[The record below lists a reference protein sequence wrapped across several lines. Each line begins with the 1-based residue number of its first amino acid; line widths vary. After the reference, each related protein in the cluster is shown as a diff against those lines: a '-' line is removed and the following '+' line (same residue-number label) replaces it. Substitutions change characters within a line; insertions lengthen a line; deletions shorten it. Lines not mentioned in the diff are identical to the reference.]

1 MNSPIVWI
9 ILPAVASVLLLLVQQ
24 ERTRFFLFSGA
35 SLFFALSTFLI
46 KIDPIGEVAFY
57 EIEMRSELPIL
68 GRSFILAETDI
79 LLIRL
84 VYFFNAIWGI
94 FAYFFRHD
102 NRIVPLGLLFS
113 SMLLAAYAVTPFL
126 YAALI
131 IALAVILSIPLIS
144 NNQNQRASGV
154 SRLLI
159 YQALALPFIL
169 LAGWFLAGGEVT
181 PVSPEQLIQAT
192 LLLGLGFILW
202 LGVFPFHSW
211 IPLLYREEKPIN
223 LGYILQLLVTIIFLL
238 ILKFTNGFSWLR
250 QYSLFFDAMLLL
262 GIIMADLGSAG
273 IVFQKNLNDM
283 SGYTFLHMVGMLL
296 VTLGLYP
303 GMETLVFPSMLSI
316 FLINISLLHI
326 SLVYM
331 SSESEAVSYQFLNT
345 GKWNFFALFGFAFAL
360 FTISG
365 MPLTIGFPPIQ
376 WIYQNLYRSNLIF
389 FWFLLLS
396 KIFIA
401 FSAFRIVKIMYDK
414 TKNLA
419 AILPKQT
426 RDWVLFI
433 LIISVIL
440 IGSFSQGVYRNFDQL
455 LTGFENLIQ

>member
-1 MNSPIVWI
+1 
-9 ILPAVASVLLLLVQQ
+9 
-24 ERTRFFLFSGA
+24 
-35 SLFFALSTFLI
+35 
-46 KIDPIGEVAFY
+46 
-57 EIEMRSELPIL
+57 
-68 GRSFILAETDI
+68 
-79 LLIRL
+79 
-84 VYFFNAIWGI
+84 
-94 FAYFFRHD
+94 
-102 NRIVPLGLLFS
+102 LGLFFS

-326 SLVYM
+326 SLVYL
-331 SSESEAVSYQFLNT
+331 SSENEAVSYQFLNT

-376 WIYQNLYRSNLIF
+376 WIYQNLYRSNLVF

-396 KIFIA
+396 KILIT
-401 FSAFRIVKIMYDK
+401 FSAFRLMKIMYDK